1 MSIRADAVP
10 DHRPYWVPTE
20 RSAPSRCVDH
30 TTDSAGY
37 APTTLGRLTVL
48 NTWRRD
54 NGAGRTATILTVSS
68 VVVLNATVALLLHSA
83 FPALRFFPGT
93 DDALPA
99 AAAAAP
105 SVADVAKRTGKTPAE
120 VVINLVLATPPVLPA
135 GASPVSALQGVP
147 SSPVDRV
154 CGTGTGPG
162 PVTAAGRGWT
172 VANGTQQTNL
182 SAAYT
187 VTVSAY
193 GAGQGAVAFDALARQ
208 VNDHCANRSGTAYLV
223 SSEGTGVDAAT
234 ASVTRSGSR
243 SSAFFWRRGDVVAM
257 VAAAG
262 PSVPMG
268 MVKEYD
274 ARLAA
279 ALAGVCVNNDSTTA
293 DAARSPYVNRAKFTG
308 LTITA
313 PVRMPPGVAVP
324 APVSTPAEI
333 DLPDASLPDKPD
345 FPFWPEQL
353 PRQTPAPTAPDVP
366 DYPALTT
373 TAPVGVRDGQ
383 GPGCGWSF
391 TGQSAPNFD
400 AAAAATKAAA
410 DAEAAANTL
419 GANAAAY
426 TAAVPAFNAAY
437 TRYLA
442 DVLAFR
448 AYARAVDKV
457 AASWDV
463 IRADQARYHE
473 AMRLYTA
480 ALAARDEF
488 LRVQAAATTAYSTDL
503 ALCAAPSP
511 TAPPTIAPPT
521 TAPPGPTAPPL
532 VCPPV
537 PAPIITQTAPTP
549 PQSPTPPPDPRP
561 SR

>member
-1 MSIRADAVP
+1 M
-10 DHRPYWVPTE
+10 
-20 RSAPSRCVDH
+20 
-30 TTDSAGY
+30 
-37 APTTLGRLTVL
+37 LGRLTL
-48 NTWRRD
+48 LSTWRRD

-68 VVVLNATVALLLHSA
+68 VIVLNATVALLLHSA
-83 FPALRFFPGT
+83 FPSLRFFPGT
-93 DDALPA
+93 DDAPPA
-99 AAAAAP
+99 AKTAAP
-105 SVADVAKRTGKTPAE
+105 SVADVAQRTGKTPAE
-120 VVINLVLATPPVLPA
+120 VVISLVLATPPALPA

-172 VANGTQQTNL
+172 VANGTQQTSL

-193 GAGQGAVAFDALARQ
+193 GAGQGAVAFDALAGQ
-208 VNDHCANRSGTAYLV
+208 VNDHCANRSGTAHLV
-223 SSEGTGVDAAT
+223 GSSGAGVNAAT
-234 ASVTRSGSR
+234 ASVARSGSR
-243 SSAFFWRRGDVVAM
+243 TTAFFWRRGDVVAM

-279 ALAGVCVNNDSTTA
+279 ALTGVCVTNDSTAA

-308 LTITA
+308 LTVNA
-313 PVRMPPGVAVP
+313 PVGLPLGVAAPARVSVP
-324 APVSTPAEI
+324 AEV

-345 FPFWPEQL
+345 FPFWPEQV
-353 PRQTPAPTAPDVP
+353 PSQIQPPTAPGLP

-391 TGQSAPNFD
+391 TGQQAPNFD

-410 DAEAAANTL
+410 DAEAAAYTL
-419 GANAAAY
+419 GANATAY
-426 TAAVPAFNAAY
+426 TAAVPAYNAAY

-442 DVLAFR
+442 DVLVFQ
-448 AYARAVDKV
+448 AYAQALDTV
-457 AASWDV
+457 AAAWKV
-463 IRADQARYHE
+463 IRVDQARYHE
-473 AMRLYTA
+473 ALDLYTA
-480 ALAARDEF
+480 ALAARDAF
-488 LRVQAAATTAYSTDL
+488 LSKQLAAKSAYDTALT
-503 ALCAAPSP
+503 LCASP
-511 TAPPTIAPPT
+511 TPLPTAPPT
-521 TAPPGPTAPPL
+521 TAPPTTAPPFPVPPTAPPL

-537 PAPIITQTAPTP
+537 PAPIITQTAPAP

-561 SR
+561 TP

>member
-1 MSIRADAVP
+1 
-10 DHRPYWVPTE
+10 
-20 RSAPSRCVDH
+20 
-30 TTDSAGY
+30 
-37 APTTLGRLTVL
+37 
-48 NTWRRD
+48 
-54 NGAGRTATILTVSS
+54 
-68 VVVLNATVALLLHSA
+68 
-83 FPALRFFPGT
+83 
-93 DDALPA
+93 
-99 AAAAAP
+99 
-105 SVADVAKRTGKTPAE
+105 
-120 VVINLVLATPPVLPA
+120 VLPA
-135 GASPVSALQGVP
+135 GARPVSALQGVP
-147 SSPVDRV
+147 SSPVDLV

-162 PVTAAGRGWT
+162 PVTAGGRGWT

-193 GAGQGAVAFDALARQ
+193 GAGQGAVAFNALAGQ

-223 SSEGTGVDAAT
+223 GSKGAGVDAAT

-243 SSAFFWRRGDVVAM
+243 STAFFWRRGDVVAM

-262 PSVPMG
+262 PSMPME

-308 LTITA
+308 LTIAA
-313 PVRMPPGVAVP
+313 PVSMPPGVAVP
-324 APVSTPAEI
+324 APASTPAEI

-345 FPFWPEQL
+345 FPFWPERL
-353 PRQTPAPTAPDVP
+353 PSPVPAPTAPDVP

-373 TAPVGVRDGQ
+373 TSPVGVRDGQ

-400 AAAAATKAAA
+400 AAAAAIKAAA
-410 DAEAAANTL
+410 DAEAAAKTL
-419 GANAAAY
+419 GANATAY

-442 DVLAFR
+442 DVVTFR

-463 IRADQARYHE
+463 IRADQTRYHE
-473 AMRLYTA
+473 AMTLYTA
-480 ALAARDEF
+480 ALAARDDF
-488 LRVQAAATTAYSTDL
+488 LRKQAAATTAYGTSL
-503 ALCAAPSP
+503 ALCAAPNP
-511 TAPPTIAPPT
+511 TAPPTFEPPLPVPT
-521 TAPPGPTAPPL
+521 TAPPGPTTPPL

-549 PQSPTPPPDPRP
+549 PQSPNPPPDPRP
-561 SR
+561 TP